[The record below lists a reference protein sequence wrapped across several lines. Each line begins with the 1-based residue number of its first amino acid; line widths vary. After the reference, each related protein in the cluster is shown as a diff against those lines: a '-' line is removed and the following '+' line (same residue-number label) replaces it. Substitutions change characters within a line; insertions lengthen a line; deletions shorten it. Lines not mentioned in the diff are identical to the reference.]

1 MAKMYLALLKSLF
14 SQWGVIIISSYA
26 ILWEVQILLIWPI
39 ENLLFS
45 HGMIAS
51 YLFLPHAVRVIGAW
65 LFGPKVIFAL
75 FPIAL
80 LTHLQ
85 LVQKTLL
92 QLSFSDLLAVA
103 AGVVCAPIAL
113 EAMKVMRIDAYPK
126 EDGIISWRTLV
137 FVGFVSSII
146 NSFLNT
152 LAFSG
157 MFPVQDTLSVLGRYV
172 VGDVLGL
179 VVVLLAITFGARQ
192 YRKVNNV

>member
-1 MAKMYLALLKSLF
+1 
-14 SQWGVIIISSYA
+14 
-26 ILWEVQILLIWPI
+26 
-39 ENLLFS
+39 
-45 HGMIAS
+45 
-51 YLFLPHAVRVIGAW
+51 VIGAW

-75 FPIAL
+75 FPIGL
-80 LTHLQ
+80 LNHLQ

-92 QLSFSDLLAVA
+92 QLSFIDLLAVA
-103 AGVVCAPIAL
+103 TGVVCAPIVL
-113 EAMKVMRIDAYPK
+113 EAMRVMRIDAYPK

-146 NSFLNT
+146 NSFLST

-157 MFPVQDTLSVLGRYV
+157 MFPEEETLSILGRYV

-179 VVVLLAITFGARQ
+179 VVVLPAITFGARQ

>member
-1 MAKMYLALLKSLF
+1 M
-14 SQWGVIIISSYA
+14 
-26 ILWEVQILLIWPI
+26 LIWPI
-39 ENLLFS
+39 ESKIFS
-45 HGMIAS
+45 DSTFSIAS
-51 YLFLPHAVRVIGAW
+51 CLFLPHAVRVIGAW

-92 QLSFSDLLAVA
+92 QLSFSDLVAVVT
-103 AGVVCAPIAL
+103 GVICAPLAL
-113 EAMKVMRIDAYPK
+113 EVMKVMRIDAYPK
-126 EDGIISWRTLV
+126 EEGIISWRTLV

-152 LAFSG
+152 LAYSG
-157 MFPVQDTLSVLGRYV
+157 MFPVEDTLTMLGRYV
-172 VGDVLGL
+172 VGDVMGL

-192 YRKVNNV
+192 YRKVTNV

>member
-1 MAKMYLALLKSLF
+1 MYVSALKSLF
-14 SQWGVIIISSYA
+14 SQWWVIVNCSYA

-45 HGMIAS
+45 HGIFAS

-85 LVQKTLL
+85 LVKKTLL

-103 AGVVCAPIAL
+103 TGVICAPLAL

-126 EDGIISWRTLV
+126 EEGVISWRTLV

-152 LAFSG
+152 LAYSG
-157 MFPVQDTLSVLGRYV
+157 MFPVEDTLTMLGRYV
-172 VGDVLGL
+172 VGDVMGL
-179 VVVLLAITFGARQ
+179 VVVLLAITFGARH
-192 YRKVNNV
+192 YRKATNV